1 MDKRD
6 RRKMCICAV
15 IIAVC
20 MLWMGCGQ
28 KEPEVLFEMDGD
40 SADVVSAQ
48 EEGTAQP
55 DRPDQLDQ
63 ESLRAMLEE
72 ILTAARADQVIQVTC
87 GCTGEDQVQ
96 QIPVGDGAVQVMPV
110 DDGRVNINA
119 ADALDLQK
127 LNGIGEARAQAI
139 ISHRESIGA
148 FQSVEDIKQVEGIG
162 DGIFDKIKDEISVG

>member
-40 SADVVSAQ
+40 SADAVSAQ
-48 EEGTAQP
+48 EEGTVQ
-55 DRPDQLDQ
+55 PDQLDQ

>member
-1 MDKRD
+1 MDKKD

-15 IIAVC
+15 IIVVC
-20 MLWMGCGQ
+20 MLWVGCGQ

-40 SADVVSAQ
+40 SADAVSAQ
-48 EEGTAQP
+48 EEGTAQ
-55 DRPDQLDQ
+55 PDQLDQ

-139 ISHRESIGA
+139 ISYRESIGA

-162 DGIFDKIKDEISVG
+162 DGLCERIKDTTTGG

>member
-1 MDKRD
+1 MDKKD

-40 SADVVSAQ
+40 SADAVSAQ
-48 EEGTAQP
+48 KEGTAQP
-55 DRPDQLDQ
+55 YQLDQ

-72 ILTAARADQVIQVTC
+72 ILAAARADQVIQVTC

-139 ISHRESIGA
+139 ISHRESVGA

>member
-1 MDKRD
+1 MDKKD

-15 IIAVC
+15 IIIVC

-55 DRPDQLDQ
+55 DQLDQ

-72 ILTAARADQVIQVTC
+72 ILAAARADQVIQVTC

>member
-1 MDKRD
+1 MDKKD

-40 SADVVSAQ
+40 SADAVSAQ
-48 EEGTAQP
+48 EEGTVQP
-55 DRPDQLDQ
+55 DRSDQPDQ
-63 ESLRAMLEE
+63 ESLHAMLEE
-72 ILTAARADQVIQVTC
+72 ILAAARADQVIQVTC

-139 ISHRESIGA
+139 ISYRESIGA

>member
-1 MDKRD
+1 
-6 RRKMCICAV
+6 MCICAV

-40 SADVVSAQ
+40 SADAVSAQ

-55 DRPDQLDQ
+55 DRSDQPDQ
-63 ESLRAMLEE
+63 ESLHAMLEE
-72 ILTAARADQVIQVTC
+72 ILAAARADQVIQVTC

-139 ISHRESIGA
+139 ISYRESVGA

>member
-40 SADVVSAQ
+40 SADAVSAQ
-48 EEGTAQP
+48 EEGTVQP
-55 DRPDQLDQ
+55 DRSDQPDQ
-63 ESLRAMLEE
+63 ESLHAMLEE
-72 ILTAARADQVIQVTC
+72 ILAAARADQVIQVTC

-139 ISHRESIGA
+139 ISYRESIGA

>member
-1 MDKRD
+1 MDKKD

-40 SADVVSAQ
+40 SADAVSAQ
-48 EEGTAQP
+48 KEGTVQ
-55 DRPDQLDQ
+55 PDQLDQ

>member
-1 MDKRD
+1 
-6 RRKMCICAV
+6 MCICAV

-40 SADVVSAQ
+40 SADAVSAQ
-48 EEGTAQP
+48 EEGTVQP
-55 DRPDQLDQ
+55 DRSDQPDQ
-63 ESLRAMLEE
+63 ESLHAMLEE
-72 ILTAARADQVIQVTC
+72 ILAAARADQVIQVTC

-139 ISHRESIGA
+139 ISYRESIGA